1 MVDRAPEG
9 CTFIAESGLGSHAD
23 LLAMAEHGVRCF
35 LVGES
40 LMRQADVEAATRTL
54 LTGA

>member
-1 MVDRAPEG
+1 
-9 CTFIAESGLGSHAD
+9 IAESGLGSHED

-40 LMRQADVEAATRTL
+40 LMRKSDVTLATRQL
-54 LTGA
+54 LCGV